1 MTNFE
6 RMMPF
11 FVLALVLG
19 SAAALFFAFR
29 AEYRLAC
36 RKQIKL
42 SNYREKNYL
51 FYVTRD
57 IPVAVIT
64 ALLAAGALAMSVVAL
79 VMPVLRIYTLPL
91 LLLCAANGVGVYF
104 SLSRRKYARD
114 IRVFDAYYVQVADLL
129 ANKERTLCNMEL
141 CRKSVKGL
149 HEKLSASVAG
159 FNRNLKHPIPP
170 QFLNNLF
177 APVSEMVGE
186 YMREIDRFSAQI
198 EEDFDRALAQFLH
211 EEVQP
216 ELAVV
221 PLRDFDAVAVEDLLN
236 DVKSTYGVQ
245 VAEMVIA
252 QVEQSAI
259 ASAVSLGNIM
269 TLLHEL
275 GVRVDGQTLTRFLRA
290 AAVFSDRSAL
300 CSVLYKNRQIP
311 AYLVC
316 EVMIPESW
324 DWAFAPGMAECY
336 NDREL
341 GAILDALLAQDKPHQ
356 SYLLLSQCNAAHA
369 GVLTHAL
376 QKRQGQAKN
385 AATAQAEAFLLI
397 LGNEYAVGNA
407 GSVFENLAMMLFD
420 RRTELD
426 LSEEEQLRVVEIV
439 RDEQFLEARREIAM
453 LYTKAA
459 RAGEAL
465 VASATRVF
473 LHYIMH
479 ASEENK
485 ILSPVRL
492 AAVLGEYRFT
502 LSFGDLATLRMLV
515 GGWMLCQCENEE
527 IKAEILREFVST
539 PAAVPATPDM
549 AAAELG
555 CALLRHLTQN
565 DRVRLRS
572 AVYRTES
579 TRLALDRVL
588 KICEKGA
595 AR

>member
-6 RMMPF
+6 RLMPF
-11 FVLALVLG
+11 FVVALVLG

-51 FYVTRD
+51 FYITRD
-57 IPVAVIT
+57 IPVAVVT
-64 ALLAAGALAMSVVAL
+64 ATFAAGSLAMSVVAIL
-79 VMPVLRIYTLPL
+79 MPVIRIYAIPL
-91 LLLCAANGVGVYF
+91 LLLCGVNGVGVYF
-104 SLSRRKYARD
+104 SLSRRKYVRD

-129 ANKERTLCNMEL
+129 ANKEHTLYNMEV

-170 QFLNNLF
+170 QFLNDLF
-177 APVSEMVGE
+177 APVSEMVRD
-186 YMREIDRFSAQI
+186 YMQEIDRFSAQI
-198 EEDFDRALAQFLH
+198 EEDFDRALALFLH
-211 EEVQP
+211 EEIQP
-216 ELAVV
+216 ELQVV
-221 PLRDFDAVAVEDLLN
+221 PLRDFDAVAVEDLLT
-236 DVKSTYGVQ
+236 DVKNTYGVQ

-252 QVEQSAI
+252 QVEQSDI

-275 GVRVDGQTLTRFLRA
+275 GVRVDGGTLTRFLRA
-290 AAVFSDRSAL
+290 AAVFSDRTAL
-300 CSVLYKNRQIP
+300 CSVLYSNKQIP

-316 EVMIPESW
+316 EVMIPEDW
-324 DWAFAPGMAECY
+324 DWAFAPGMADCY

-341 GAILDALLAQDKPHQ
+341 GAILDALLANDKPRQ
-356 SYLLLSQCNAAHA
+356 SYLLLSQCTAAHA

-376 QKRQGQAKN
+376 QKRQGQPKN

-420 RRTELD
+420 RRTELG
-426 LSEEEQLRVVEIV
+426 LEEAEQVRIVEIV
-439 RDEQFLEARREIAM
+439 RDEQFLEARREIGM
-453 LYTKAA
+453 LYTKAS
-459 RAGEAL
+459 RAGEPL
-465 VASATRVF
+465 VSSATRVF

-479 ASEENK
+479 ASEKEK
-485 ILSPVRL
+485 FLDPTRL

-502 LSFGDLATLRMLV
+502 LSFRDLATLRELV
-515 GGWMLCQCENEE
+515 GGWMLCQCEKED
-527 IKAEILREFVST
+527 IKAEILREFVKL

-549 AAAELG
+549 DAAELG
-555 CALLRHLTQN
+555 RALLRHLTQQ

-588 KICEKGA
+588 EICEKGA